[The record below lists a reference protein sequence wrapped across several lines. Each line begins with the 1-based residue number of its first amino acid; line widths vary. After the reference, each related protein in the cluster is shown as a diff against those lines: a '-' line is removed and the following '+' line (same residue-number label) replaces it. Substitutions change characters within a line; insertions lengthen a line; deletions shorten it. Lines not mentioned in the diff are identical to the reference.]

1 MSVRQALTVE
11 ELAAGREADWDSFV
25 RAHPEGTFFHRAG
38 WKPVLEGAFGHRVH
52 LLAAWR
58 GRTLVGA
65 LPLVAL
71 RNRLFARALV
81 SVAFGAYGGPLAQDR
96 EAGAALD
103 RAATALGARLGVAY
117 VEYRLHAP
125 RNPDWPRREDLHA
138 TFRRAITDDADANL
152 KAIPRKQRAV
162 VRKALAAE
170 DLSVAAPGALATFYD
185 LYAESLRNLGTP
197 VFARRYL
204 ERLTTVF
211 GDACEVLLVREKGRP
226 VSGVLSFYDGETVLP
241 YYGGGVPSARKSG
254 ANDLMYWA
262 LMCRAA
268 ERGCRV
274 FDFGRSK
281 VGTGAYAFKKNWG
294 FKPAPLIY
302 EYYLVKARAV
312 PETNPLNPKYRH
324 AIAAW
329 QRLPLW
335 LANRV
340 GPPLARELG

>member
-1 MSVRQALTVE
+1 MSDRQPVTVAALDP
-11 ELAAGREADWDSFV
+11 GREDDWDRFV
-25 RAHPEGTFFHRAG
+25 RAHPEGSFFHLAG
-38 WKPVLEGAFGHRVH
+38 WKSVLEGAFGHRVH
-52 LLAAWR
+52 PLVARR
-58 GRTLVGA
+58 GREVVGI
-65 LPLVAL
+65 LPLVEL
-71 RNRLFARALV
+71 RNRIFARALV
-81 SVAFGAYGGPLAQDR
+81 SMAFGAYGGPLAEDR
-96 EAGAALD
+96 VAGQALD
-103 RAATALGARLGVAY
+103 RAATALGERLGAAY
-117 VEYRLHAP
+117 VEYRLRAP
-125 RNPDWPRREDLHA
+125 FDPDRPRREDLHA
-138 TFRRAITDDADANL
+138 TFSRAITGDHDANL

-170 DLSVAAPGALATFYD
+170 DLSVEAPGSPATFYA

-204 ERLTTVF
+204 DRLMAVF
-211 GDACEVLLVREKGRP
+211 GDACEVLVIREKGRP
-226 VSGVLSFYDGETVLP
+226 VSGVLSFYYGDTVLP
-241 YYGGGVPSARKSG
+241 YYGGGSPAARASG

-268 ERGCRV
+268 DHGYRV

-281 VGTGAYAFKKNWG
+281 VGSGAYAFKKNWG

-302 EYYLVKARAV
+302 EYYLIKGRAI

-335 LANRV
+335 LANRI